1 MKNHL
6 NRNSYRLIQ
15 SEGEINKN
23 YACIIVNQ
31 ETAELIHSNNLTK
44 ILNPQNYCG
53 IILIDGKYVPV
64 KETAGRVEAGLVP
77 RSAKRGWTKKGLVTI
92 PCIDYLTHD
101 VVVYGICLSE
111 NSFDIEK
118 IFQELKDVGYPLK
131 AIVCD
136 ESMGQI
142 AEIAKRIFPEVVIQI
157 CLTHYSKCIERTF
170 VCNGAKRT
178 YKSLQKQLDY
188 LGKSPLISTHHHD
201 CKKAL
206 ELTNQ
211 MADFEAE
218 YGYLWQIQSLF
229 HELFWQ
235 VKKSKELD
243 SWEDKL
249 NETIERM
256 NFKNYRHA
264 KKIKDRYDD
273 YYAKRDW
280 ITASILHP
288 ELNIPKTTNLIEG
301 FNSTT
306 LEMRFTTIRGFEKEK
321 YARNYINALILKYR
335 FHKFTDCKEQFKHL
349 NKKSPLQIA
358 NPLHSFGFDF
368 EHGDDWISFCKSY
381 GQCVIRS

>member
-1 MKNHL
+1 M
-6 NRNSYRLIQ
+6 
-15 SEGEINKN
+15 
-23 YACIIVNQ
+23 VNQ
-31 ETAELIHSNNLTK
+31 EAAELINSNNLTK

-64 KETAGRVEAGLVP
+64 KETAGRIAAGLVP

-111 NSFDIEK
+111 NSYDIEK
-118 IFQELKDVGYPLK
+118 IFQELKEVGYPLK

-142 AEIAKRIFPEVVIQI
+142 AEVAKRVFPDIVIQI
-157 CLTHYSKCIERTF
+157 CLTHYSKCVERTF
-170 VCNGAKRT
+170 VCNAAKRT
-178 YKSLQKQLDY
+178 YKSLQKYLDA
-188 LGKSPLISTHHHD
+188 LGNSPVISTRHHD
-201 CKKAL
+201 RKKAL

-211 MADFEAE
+211 MADLEAE
-218 YGYLWQIQSLF
+218 YGYLWTVQSLF
-229 HELFWQ
+229 QKLFWQ
-235 VKKSKELD
+235 VEESCELEI
-243 SWEDKL
+243 WEDEF
-249 NETIERM
+249 NAAIARM
-256 NFKNYRHA
+256 DLKNYRHA
-264 KKIKDRYDD
+264 KKIQDRYLD
-273 YYAKRDW
+273 YYEKREW
-280 ITASILHP
+280 VIGSILHP

-335 FHKFTDCKEQFKHL
+335 FHQFTDCKKKFKHL

-358 NPLHSFGFDF
+358 KPLHTFGYDF
-368 EHGDDWISFCKSY
+368 EHGGDWVSFCKNH
-381 GQCVIRS
+381 GQCVIRP